1 MLSPLQDEYYHFL
14 AEKIYKIQKELEE
27 KRRSRLQK
35 QIINQGPLTAA
46 GAQQQ
51 PGGLPQPNT
60 LGPGQSV
67 RPQSEYQAI
76 TLNPNTLEVVVVVQ
90 SQGFSGTLW
99 GVAFLPS
106 LFAALLQPLPYPA
119 VFLCF
124 LRWTCVYAQCA
135 KSDHESHANCSR
147 YQPHPRIS
155 YLRQFVCG
163 VNLRIRVDQFDVC
176 AWHLSTGVL
185 CVMSRVRGEGVCAW

>member
-76 TLNPNTLEVVVVVQ
+76 TLNPNTGGG
-90 SQGFSGTLW
+90 SSGGGKRQGFSGTVW

-106 LFAALLQPLPYPA
+106 LFAALLQPLAYPA

-124 LRWTCVYAQCA
+124 LLFLRWACVYAQCA

-147 YQPHPRIS
+147 YQPHPRFS
-155 YLRQFVCG
+155 YLRQFVC
-163 VNLRIRVDQFDVC
+163 VV
-176 AWHLSTGVL
+176 
-185 CVMSRVRGEGVCAW
+185 